1 MMMTEDLIKALV
13 AEHRAVRPF
22 RTWPGWTIAISGVLS
37 GAVACHIAFGIRP
50 DILDG
55 NPAEIVLIRSAALL
69 LLGLASLVATASLA
83 RPGIGKNA
91 DGWLW
96 TTGFAALFPA
106 TALVYAVTGR
116 LPPSLLYAASG
127 IRCLLTSSLIAF
139 VIASG
144 LIFWLRRAAP
154 VRPQRLG
161 WTVGLAAG
169 SFGTLSYSLTCLSS
183 DMAYAGVW
191 YALAVAGSAIACRLA
206 VPRILR
212 W

>member
-1 MMMTEDLIKALV
+1 MMTEDLIKALV
-13 AEHRAVRPF
+13 ADHRAVRPF
-22 RTWPGWTIAISGVLS
+22 RIWPGWTFAASGVLA
-37 GAVACHIAFGIRP
+37 GAVACHLAFGIRP
-50 DILDG
+50 DILAG
-55 NPAEIVLIRSAALL
+55 TTAEIVLIRSATLL
-69 LLGLASLVATASLA
+69 MLGLASLVATASLA
-83 RPGIGKNA
+83 RPGVGNNA

-96 TTGFAALFPA
+96 TTGLAALFPA

-116 LPPSLLYAASG
+116 FPSSVLYAPSG
-127 IRCLLTSSLIAF
+127 VRCLLASSLIAL
-139 VIASG
+139 VIAGG

-169 SFGTLSYSLTCLSS
+169 SFGTLSYSLTCESS
-183 DMAYAGVW
+183 GMIYVGLWYSMAV
-191 YALAVAGSAIACRLA
+191 LGSAVACRLA